1 VKLKSTACVGV
12 AEPFARGP
20 LLVTDTAVFKE
31 EARDQSMRIGTLKS
45 VTLLITV
52 LAACSGCGK
61 SEGVGAPLIPVK
73 GKVTYKG
80 QPLAQ
85 GTVTFESQDSGKR
98 AMGKLHADGTF
109 VMSTYK
115 QGDGVVAGEH
125 SVIISGVDK
134 TLARDRAFKKY
145 MFRSYGALTA
155 EVRPDNTEFTFD
167 LK

>member
-1 VKLKSTACVGV
+1 
-12 AEPFARGP
+12 
-20 LLVTDTAVFKE
+20 
-31 EARDQSMRIGTLKS
+31 MRIGTLKS
-45 VTLLITV
+45 LTVIFALLG
-52 LAACSGCGK
+52 ACWGCGT
-61 SEGVGAPLIPVK
+61 SGGANASLIPVK

-85 GTVTFESQDSGKR
+85 GSVTFEPQDSGKR
-98 AMGKLHADGTF
+98 ATGKLQADGTF

-115 QGDGVVAGEH
+115 EGDGVIAGEH
-125 SVIISGVDK
+125 SVIITGVDK

-155 EVRPDNTEFTFD
+155 QVTPENTEFTFD